1 MYFRLLIKLLIAFLA
16 STILMVLLY
25 RVVPVYFTP
34 LMAIRM
40 AEQLASGESLAIHHS
55 WVPLEEIS
63 PNLVQ
68 AVIASEDNLFMEH
81 SGFDF
86 VQIKKA
92 MKENKRRKK
101 PRGAST
107 ISQQTAKNV
116 FLWPH
121 SSFVRK
127 GFEVYFTVLIELVW
141 GKERIMEVYLNSI
154 EMGDGIYGAESVA
167 QLHFHKPA
175 AKLSVANSATIAATL
190 PNPILYNSAKPSSY
204 IQHRRAQ
211 IQTLMSRIGKI
222 DLQDNRK
229 EREKK

>member
-1 MYFRLLIKLLIAFLA
+1 MIFLRLLTKLLVAFLA
-16 STILMVLLY
+16 STILLVLIY

-40 AEQLASGESLAIHHS
+40 AQQMATGKSVTFHHS
-55 WVPLEEIS
+55 WVPLEQIS
-63 PNLVQ
+63 PHLVQ
-68 AVIASEDNLFMEH
+68 AVIASEDNLFLEH

-121 SSFVRK
+121 SSFIRK
-127 GFEVYFTVLIELVW
+127 GFEVYFTVLIELAW
-141 GKERIMEVYLNSI
+141 GKKRIMEVYLNSI

-204 IQHRRAQ
+204 IKHRRAQ
-211 IQTLMSRIGKI
+211 IQTLMTRIGKI
-222 DLQDNRK
+222 DLED
-229 EREKK
+229 KKK